1 MVDHYT
7 VEILLVEDNP
17 DDVEL
22 TLHAFKRAKLVN
34 RIRVVRDGAEA
45 LDYLFGEG
53 EFAGR
58 DVLDVPHLVLLDLK
72 LPKVSGIEV
81 LRRIRGDPRTRSIPV
96 VAMTSS
102 REERDIA
109 ETYKLGINSYIV
121 KPVDFD
127 QFGKTGGGARLL
139 LAPPQPA
146 AAAPRARAED
156 MSMAVPL
163 RVLILEDEPADA
175 ELAVHA
181 LRQAGFEPDWT
192 RVDTERDYVR
202 CLELSPDVILADHRL
217 PQFDS
222 VRALAR
228 LRERGLDVPFVIVSG
243 AIAQDL
249 AVGLMEQGA
258 ADFVVKDR
266 LARLGPAVL
275 RALERKRLR
284 DENRL
289 AEQRL
294 LASERRFRALIEHS
308 SDGVVLLR
316 PEATI
321 IYASPST
328 ARILGYVPEELAG
341 RNAFDCVHPEDIAS
355 TRTQFEDLKQSPGIV
370 VSAMF
375 RMAHKDGS
383 WRWVEMTG
391 TNLLAEPD
399 VQAIVINLRDVTE
412 RERARASSRSRPTSS
427 RASWRA

>member
-1 MVDHYT
+1 
-7 VEILLVEDNP
+7 
-17 DDVEL
+17 
-22 TLHAFKRAKLVN
+22 
-34 RIRVVRDGAEA
+34 
-45 LDYLFGEG
+45 
-53 EFAGR
+53 
-58 DVLDVPHLVLLDLK
+58 
-72 LPKVSGIEV
+72 
-81 LRRIRGDPRTRSIPV
+81 
-96 VAMTSS
+96 
-102 REERDIA
+102 
-109 ETYKLGINSYIV
+109 
-121 KPVDFD
+121 
-127 QFGKTGGGARLL
+127 
-139 LAPPQPA
+139 
-146 AAAPRARAED
+146 
-156 MSMAVPL
+156 MAVPL

-192 RVDTERDYVR
+192 RVDTEEDYVR

-258 ADFVVKDR
+258 ADFVLKDR

-284 DENRL
+284 DEKRL

-308 SDGVVLLR
+308 SDGIVLLS
-316 PEATI
+316 PEAAI
-321 IYASPST
+321 LYASPST

-341 RNAFDCVHPEDIAS
+341 RNAFDFVHPEDIAS

-412 RERARASSRSRPTSS
+412 RERALRELQEQTQLLQSILESMSEGVIVADRNERFLYLQRRRPTDVRTGGGRGTLPRVAPALSPVPAG
-427 RASWRA
+427 RGDAVPGRPAPPGAGDPGRIDRRDGDPRPPLPGGRQPADAGQRPTDPGRDRGRGRRGDRLP